1 VLSPSHIDASAE
13 TNAIG
18 SLARLR
24 LITTSSINQ
33 DILNH
38 PSHFSPEDILVVQ
51 CSPQVAF
58 KLRLVARRSSTLS
71 GASPSL
77 PGSMVLPIFPG
88 C

>member
-1 VLSPSHIDASAE
+1 MLSPSHIDASAE

-24 LITTSSINQ
+24 LITTSSISQ
-33 DILNH
+33 DILKH
-38 PSHFSPEDILVVQ
+38 PSHFSPEDIFVVE

-58 KLRLVARRSSTLS
+58 KVQPTACHSSTLS

-77 PGSMVLPIFPG
+77 PGSMVIPIFPG